1 MRHAM
6 LSLLVAALVAGLA
19 TSPAAA
25 EAPTSLVVQTVAEPP
40 GLDLTATPASA
51 TAAVVF
57 YNIQEALVKVDRH
70 GKLVPW
76 LAERWHTTDN
86 RNYTFFLKRG
96 VRFHNGRALQA
107 ADVKYV
113 FERAMNP
120 ETKHPYPGYYAAI
133 GAIIVKDDYTITF
146 SLKSLNAN
154 FLLNLAR
161 QGSVI
166 YPREAVDTLKT
177 EPMGTGPFK
186 LAEWVRG
193 DRIVLTRNPDYHVQG
208 LPRLD
213 RVVFRFIPD
222 PNATLAAL
230 KAGDV
235 DASLFGLGPEHVQ
248 EAQQDPRFQVIV
260 GDTTNDV
267 ILAMNNSRKPY
278 ADVRVRRAVTVAIN
292 KAEVLK
298 GAMFGLGRILGSNVD
313 PLNPYYV
320 DVSGLM
326 PYDPAKAKR
335 LLAEAGYPNGFETVL
350 RVAPQ
355 YYYTVRTGEVIA
367 NHLAKVGVKVRIEQ
381 IEWGQWISRVWREAD
396 YDLTIIG
403 HAEAWDIANYANPK
417 YYFRYDSPEF
427 QKLFQQSEVTRDDRA
442 RGDGA
447 EPPDRRPV
455 RRLALECAPRRPRRV
470 DPVRGAGRT
479 PHREPAAGHDPAH
492 AARGVSYVSDG
503 AAARPLRGGAS
514 SPRRRLPRDGLLADR
529 HRRPVLLGRALAD
542 RPLLRAARLGRVGR
556 LRRVVRRALARDPL
570 AAAAR
575 DRARPLPGRRSRPR
589 HAVGGARRPARG
601 VRASGEGQGRER
613 GAGAREAHA
622 AERADPDRHR
632 GGDPARSAHGGLD
645 HPRVRVRAARP
656 RAVGA
661 RRDHRPRPA
670 GRAGRDPVRGV
681 LYRPD
686 QLRGGPRLR
695 APRPPDPLRLRRR
708 CADGPSGTS
717 RSRSVSRSR
726 SSP

>member
-1 MRHAM
+1 MISEGAQGRRGKGRHA
-6 LSLLVAALVAGLA
+6 LTPLLVAALVAGL
-19 TSPAAA
+19 TPSPAAA
-25 EAPTSLVVQTVAEPP
+25 QAPTSLVVQTGAEPP

-70 GKLVPW
+70 GRLVPW

-96 VRFHNGRALQA
+96 VHFHNGRELKA

-113 FERAMNP
+113 IERAMNP

-133 GAIIVKDDYTITF
+133 GDIIVKDDYTITF

-154 FLLNLAR
+154 FILNLAR

-166 YPREAVDTLKT
+166 YPREAVDTLKSD
-177 EPMGTGPFK
+177 PVGTGPFK

-193 DRIVLTRNPDYHVQG
+193 DRIVLTRNPDYHVKG

-230 KAGDV
+230 KAGDI

-248 EAQQDPRFQVIV
+248 EVQKDARFQVVV

-278 ADVRVRRAVTVAIN
+278 ADVRVRRAITHAIN
-292 KAEVLK
+292 KQDVLQ

-326 PYDPAKAKR
+326 PYDPARAKK
-335 LLAEAGYPNGFETVL
+335 LLAEAGYPNGFDTVL
-350 RVAPQ
+350 KVAPQ
-355 YYYTVRTGEVIA
+355 YYYTVRTGEIIA

-381 IEWGQWISRVWREAD
+381 IEWGQWIARVWREAD

-403 HAEAWDIANYANPK
+403 HAEAWDIENYAKPK

-427 QKLFQQSEVTRDDRA
+427 QTLFKESEVTLDDK
-442 RGDGA
+442 
-447 EPPDRRPV
+447 
-455 RRLALECAPRRPRRV
+455 
-470 DPVRGAGRT
+470 
-479 PHREPAAGHDPAH
+479 
-492 AARGVSYVSDG
+492 
-503 AAARPLRGGAS
+503 
-514 SPRRRLPRDGLLADR
+514 
-529 HRRPVLLGRALAD
+529 
-542 RPLLRAARLGRVGR
+542 
-556 LRRVVRRALARDPL
+556 
-570 AAAAR
+570 
-575 DRARPLPGRRSRPR
+575 
-589 HAVGGARRPARG
+589 ARRELYARMQKKL
-601 VRASGEGQGRER
+601 VEDA
-613 GAGAREAHA
+613 
-622 AERADPDRHR
+622 PVVW
-632 GGDPARSAHGGLD
+632 LYM
-645 HPRVRVRAARP
+645 HPRLVVAKKG
-656 RAVGA
+656 V
-661 RRDHRPRPA
+661 A
-670 GRAGRDPVRGV
+670 GLWKDLPV
-681 LYRPD
+681 PS
-686 QLRGGPRLR
+686 
-695 APRPPDPLRLRRR
+695 
-708 CADGPSGTS
+708 ADLAE
-717 RSRSVSRSR
+717 VAWAK
-726 SSP
+726 